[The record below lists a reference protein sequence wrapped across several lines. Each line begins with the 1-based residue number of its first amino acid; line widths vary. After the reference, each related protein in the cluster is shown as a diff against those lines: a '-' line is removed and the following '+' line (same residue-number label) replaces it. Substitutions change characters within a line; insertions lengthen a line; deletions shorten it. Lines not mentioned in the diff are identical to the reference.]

1 MKETDVRIQ
10 RARRVLEQAQKR
22 RERLKQKCAEQ
33 GDEYWRQRLNEQEA
47 TVRTLRALLLD
58 LREIP

>member
-1 MKETDVRIQ
+1 MKENDVRIQ
-10 RARRVLEQAQKR
+10 RARRVLQQAQER

-33 GDEYWRQRLNEQEA
+33 GDEYWKQRLSEQEA

>member
-1 MKETDVRIQ
+1 MKENDVRIQ
-10 RARRVLEQAQKR
+10 RARRVLREAQER

-33 GDEYWRQRLNEQEA
+33 GDEYWKQRLNEQES